1 MRLALLGPPGSGKGT
16 QGIELKDSLGIPHIS
31 SGDLLRSAV
40 KQRTA
45 LGVEAETFMD
55 AGMLVPDDLVLGMMG
70 ERLQQD
76 DCRDGFLLDGFPRT
90 VNQGEA
96 LQAMLAE
103 VAAPLDHVISLTVDE
118 EQLVER
124 LRGRRETEARD
135 DDKETTVRLRLS
147 IYREQTAPLLDYY
160 SKLEL
165 LRDVDGIGTREEI
178 SRRILASVGVER

>member
-76 DCRDGFLLDGFPRT
+76 DCRNGFLLDGFPRT

-103 VAAPLDHVISLTVDE
+103 VDAPLDHVISLTVDE

-135 DDKETTVRLRLS
+135 DDKETTVRRRLS
-147 IYREQTAPLLDYY
+147 IYREQTEPLLDYY
-160 SKLEL
+160 RKLKL
-165 LRDVDGIGTREEI
+165 LRDIDATSMSARKI
-178 SRRILASVGVER
+178 SARR